1 MAGKSNEI
9 QSSELSLEA
18 SGMGRVWGAGSCF
31 SAGNHSLH
39 PALAWSVE
47 VGDKEEM
54 GSQESVFLR
63 SHSRN
68 SGPLGLCRAALVA
81 FPAVSL
87 MVRWAAG

>member
-18 SGMGRVWGAGSCF
+18 SGMGRVWGAGPCF

-39 PALAWSVE
+39 PAPAWSVE
-47 VGDKEEM
+47 VGW
-54 GSQESVFLR
+54 SVFLR

-68 SGPLGLCRAALVA
+68 SAPLALRRAALAA

-87 MVRWAAG
+87 MVRWAAS